1 MKKKN
6 KVLWGILTVLVVA
19 ALFVVNMVSGN
30 PISKAIAQKEY
41 LEYFETTYGEEF
53 TVYGSSYNAKIPD
66 YIFEIGPESDKEVK
80 FDTALYGMGMTDEY
94 GGILA
99 AAKLARDI
107 DGILQP
113 GYGNLDYEVTTSE
126 DPMVGYGGETPDYFE
141 TDPAV
146 RVTRNHYL
154 LEVIV
159 PDGSVSESELQTIFE
174 GIAKEIEAELP
185 YETPNLQV
193 NVRFESKP
201 PAWQADS
208 KEGRGNIVTLFSTTD

>member
-6 KVLWGILTVLVVA
+6 RILWFVLVVVLA
-19 ALFVVNMVSGN
+19 GVLFVINMISGN
-30 PISKAIAQKEY
+30 PISRGITQKEY
-41 LEYFETTYGEEF
+41 LQYFETTYGEAF
-53 TVYGSSYNAKIPD
+53 TVYGSSYNPKIPD
-66 YIFEIGPESDKEVK
+66 YIFEIGPESDKEVR
-80 FDTALYGMGMTDEY
+80 FDTALYGMGITDEY

-99 AAKLARDI
+99 AEKLALDI
-107 DGILQP
+107 DAILQP
-113 GYGNLDYEVTTSE
+113 GYGDLDYEVTTSE
-126 DPMVGYGGETPDYFE
+126 DPMVGYGGEDPDYFE

-159 PDGSVSESELQTIFE
+159 PDGSMSEADLKTIFE
-174 GIAKEIEAELP
+174 EMAKEIEAELP

-193 NVRFESKP
+193 NVRFESEL
-201 PAWQADS
+201 PAWQAES